1 MKLPVTHEIVFSGR
15 IVDTLRLSSDLKKTA
30 RSPGDSIRSAVCERF
45 LLLYKPT
52 FPVIR
57 VTSVLSGSA
66 STLNVVPNTCIPNA
80 VSLDDKRFLFVFTD
94 FKEGFSFYFD
104 LPDLF
109 AELSR
114 IA

>member
-66 STLNVVPNTCIPNA
+66 STLNVVPNTCIPMPS
-80 VSLDDKRFLFVFTD
+80 V
-94 FKEGFSFYFD
+94 
-104 LPDLF
+104 
-109 AELSR
+109 
-114 IA
+114 